1 MGRTRTLKD
10 FDFLSSC
17 LLERRSEV
25 VLADFSLVRGGINF
39 VMVRNGSLTEILL
52 DGLELVCD

>member
-1 MGRTRTLKD
+1 M
-10 FDFLSSC
+10 
-17 LLERRSEV
+17 

-52 DGLELVCD
+52 YGLELVYDGFHHLIVVVNEGL